1 MKELYIII
9 KEIKIHLQIFKT
21 IKSIFNNLN
30 KKFVSLILKHNNI

>member
-9 KEIKIHLQIFKT
+9 KEIHLQIFKI